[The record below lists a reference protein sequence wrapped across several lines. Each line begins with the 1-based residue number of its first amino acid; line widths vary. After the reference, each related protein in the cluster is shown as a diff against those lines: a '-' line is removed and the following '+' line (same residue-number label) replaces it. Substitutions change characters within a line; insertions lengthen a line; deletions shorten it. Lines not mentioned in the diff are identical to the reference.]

1 MNAHVVIALIIPLA
15 PPAPTPMASAPSAP
29 PPSASRSPLSRG
41 PMKPLAADVFKPRLP
56 RDPFAP
62 THQRPQPWAL
72 KPDAVIAALNAP
84 RRDVIL
90 VLGAPSIKD
99 LEPLLQSAYLAH
111 ALLILATHAPP
122 QLPAAAA
129 LPAVRILRLA
139 APLAIEDAGAVR
151 FVNILEAAE
160 RIARV
165 WRKAGGTGVEEVR
178 EADAGGAPD
187 TPLAPP
193 QARFASAYGSAP
205 PSASSSTDNIS
216 VASSAS
222 RRRSFLSLPKSAR
235 AALPPVDAAQRPFDA
250 LLNFLPAR
258 APDKATLKQMI
269 LVTTISRPFLTSAAG
284 AGGGG
289 SRSSSRL
296 SVDGESRRWSLAR
309 PAASLPTTP
318 ASNRSRTSL
327 FPPDAPQTPRRAHI
341 VHLIAPTAPSVAR
354 SKLMQSIEGFL
365 CSFAYPA
372 PGLDAGGMGDERAAP
387 FLMHPY
393 TLKASI
399 TAPDTGVGAWSIA
412 DLLLSGCLDRPENGS
427 NMARAPPRAWLS
439 SANDIVLAPASR
451 PVSQGSVSL
460 PAVPSLQAPTPSPHR
475 GRASQS
481 FLGGAELGFV
491 NANASSQMGGSAS
504 ATWSGVRRPEISLDS
519 TSARGKG
526 KERAPPL
533 AQGLPTPPD
542 SSADSDSAESVRPP
556 SPVPA
561 PERKGSV
568 RGRGFFGGGGGGG
581 GDVGDVGGKK
591 KGGGLGI
598 RWKFW
603 KTAAVRA

>member
-1 MNAHVVIALIIPLA
+1 
-15 PPAPTPMASAPSAP
+15 MASASSST

-41 PMKPLAADVFKPRLP
+41 PMKPMAADVFKPRLP
-56 RDPFAP
+56 RDPFAQ
-62 THQRPQPWAL
+62 QRPQPWAL

-90 VLGAPSIKD
+90 VLGAPSLKD
-99 LEPLLQSAYLAH
+99 LEPLLHSAYLAQ

-122 QLPAAAA
+122 QIPAAQ
-129 LPAVRILRLA
+129 PAVRVLRLA

-165 WRKAGGTGVEEVR
+165 WRKAGGAGVEEVQ
-178 EADAGGAPD
+178 EADAGAPD

-193 QARFASAYGSAP
+193 QARFASSYGSAP

-216 VASSAS
+216 VASAGS
-222 RRRSFLSLPKSAR
+222 RRRSFLSLPR
-235 AALPPVDAAQRPFDA
+235 AAAPRLPPVDAAQRPFDA
-250 LLNFLPAR
+250 LLNFLPPR

-269 LVTTISRPFLTSAAG
+269 LVTTISRPFLTSAAP
-284 AGGGG
+284 AN
-289 SRSSSRL
+289 RSSSRL
-296 SVDGESRRWSLAR
+296 SVAEGESRRWSLAR
-309 PAASLPTTP
+309 PAIYSAPTTP

-327 FPPDAPQTPRRAHI
+327 FPPDLPQMPRRAHI

-365 CSFAYPA
+365 CSFAYAA
-372 PGLDAGGMGDERAAP
+372 PGMDAAAGGMGDERAAP

-393 TLKASI
+393 TLKATIAS
-399 TAPDTGVGAWSIA
+399 PESGVGAWSIA
-412 DLLLSGCLDRPENGS
+412 DLLLSGSLDRPDS
-427 NMARAPPRAWLS
+427 NNVARAPPRAWLS

-451 PVSQGSVSL
+451 PVSQGSVSVSM

-491 NANASSQMGGSAS
+491 NAHAS
-504 ATWSGVRRPEISLDS
+504 APQNSTWSGVRRPEISLDS

-526 KERAPPL
+526 KERAP

-561 PERKGSV
+561 PQPERKGSV
-568 RGRGFFGGGGGGG
+568 RGRGFFGGGSGGGVGGGG
-581 GDVGDVGGKK
+581 STNTSTKK
-591 KGGGLGI
+591 EKGGGLGI

-603 KTAAVRA
+603 KAAAVRA